1 MQFLKDSDDFDFL
14 PSDRWSYLTE
24 SFQFL
29 GEPFEILQ
37 TCIISELY
45 FTILGSLSLGT
56 EAMLAA
62 PQFLKNYRSGS
73 TTGMSIFMVLGW
85 LCGDLFKVIYFYL
98 LRTGSK
104 IWRWNTA
111 RWHIFNR
118 PFVNWLENVSGLTR
132 NVAKT
137 VWFWRVFLTCTN
149 VQIYRGYHIT
159 LYNLFFGWHTLECNI
174 WFWPH

>member
-1 MQFLKDSDDFDFL
+1 MIQCNAVSSYNAILKDSDDFDFL

-98 LRTGSK
+98 FSQPLRFLVCG
-104 IWRWNTA
+104 I
-111 RWHIFNR
+111 IQ
-118 PFVNWLENVSGLTR
+118 VSIDFPI
-132 NVAKT
+132 VD
-137 VWFWRVFLTCTN
+137 C
-149 VQIYRGYHIT
+149 
-159 LYNLFFGWHTLECNI
+159 
-174 WFWPH
+174 